1 MEGGGYAIQV
11 VSFSRRGWQSK
22 IVFGSVWWVEKGKE
36 KRCRQ
41 AAHSWCLSNIS
52 VSCRHM
58 CLFISWQSSLIT
70 CIGEMLVL
78 CESPSRSVTHR
89 PSCQPPGSYSFLIF
103 LRALWSSPSVS
114 STANPLH
121 CNPQM
126 FHSLISLVLRSHPS
140 RHYRCTHIF
149 VITKS
154 KPPAP
159 TFLLRSGHGS
169 PPDQVD
175 SSAWVL
181 GTSLNM
187 SRCELRSSPSD
198 LLFFGK
204 LEPILPFPW
213 VLLLSPNLKSSHL
226 VCFPD

>member
-1 MEGGGYAIQV
+1 MCDGWRKE
-11 VSFSRRGWQSK
+11 RRRDAGREH
-22 IVFGSVWWVEKGKE
+22 ILDVCPTF
-36 KRCRQ
+36 
-41 AAHSWCLSNIS
+41 HSLLLSHVLVHQLTEQPHN
-52 VSCRHM
+52 VHR
-58 CLFISWQSSLIT
+58 
-70 CIGEMLVL
+70 EMLVL
-78 CESPSRSVTHR
+78 CESPSRSVTHC

-126 FHSLISLVLRSHPS
+126 FHSLISLVLLSHPS

-159 TFLLRSGHGS
+159 TFLLRSGRGS

-175 SSAWVL
+175 SSV
-181 GTSLNM
+181 
-187 SRCELRSSPSD
+187 
-198 LLFFGK
+198 
-204 LEPILPFPW
+204 
-213 VLLLSPNLKSSHL
+213 
-226 VCFPD
+226 